1 MTKIK
6 TQAMKSNKSTYSIYL
21 LLCAISFFAC
31 TEPEGFHAP
40 EDPLDAGREF
50 VRAVLD
56 GDYKKAT
63 LYLNNDPEDQELF
76 SRYVKYQKK
85 QPNKERLSLKSASI
99 IINKAESL
107 NDSTSII
114 NFSNS
119 YSMKPMNLKIIKS
132 EKTWKVDFSYTFS
145 GNIPS
150 K

>member
-1 MTKIK
+1 MAAKYFRKI
-6 TQAMKSNKSTYSIYL
+6 ASNIL
-21 LLCAISFFAC
+21 IALFLVGCAQ
-31 TEPEGFHAP
+31 PEGFVPP

-63 LYLNNDPEDQELF
+63 LYLNDDPEDQELF
-76 SRYVKYQKK
+76 NRYITYQKK
-85 QPNKERLSLKSASI
+85 QPKKERLSYKSASI
-99 IINKAESL
+99 IINKAENL

-119 YSMKPMNLKIIKS
+119 YSMKPMDLKIIK
-132 EKTWKVDFSYTFS
+132 KNNTWKVDFSYTFS
-145 GNIPS
+145 GNEPQ

>member
-1 MTKIK
+1 MVANPLRYLIC
-6 TQAMKSNKSTYSIYL
+6 L
-21 LLCAISFFAC
+21 LLAVFSLLGCS
-31 TEPEGFHAP
+31 EPEGFTTP

-76 SRYVKYQKK
+76 SRYVAYQKK
-85 QPNKERLSLKSASI
+85 QPNKERLSYKSASI
-99 IINKAESL
+99 IINKVENL
-107 NDSTSII
+107 NDSISII

-119 YSMKPMNLKIIKS
+119 YSMKPTNLRIVKKNN
-132 EKTWKVDFSYTFS
+132 TWKVDFSYTFS
-145 GNIPS
+145 GNIPQ